1 MLSEG
6 YYQTILN
13 AYQSS
18 YHTIHFQDLQEN
30 ILNIFS
36 ELISNNVE
44 AFRVFQIAVRGGGK
58 SPPPQVGGGSE
69 ILLGRI
75 FLLVD
80 GNLRSDF
87 GNSEAFC
94 EY

>member
-1 MLSEG
+1 MLRP
-6 YYQTILN
+6 
-13 AYQSS
+13 
-18 YHTIHFQDLQEN
+18 LQGFPN
-30 ILNIFS
+30 SCKGWGVN
-36 ELISNNVE
+36 
-44 AFRVFQIAVRGGGK
+44 
-58 SPPPQVGGGSE
+58 PPPPSRGGSE